1 MLVITGTQRAGT
13 TLVASLFAHDGYYL
27 GNTNKD
33 EVGGFENQTI
43 CSFYR
48 DYLGDIDFPY
58 ADFPHDR
65 SPIVGVQQP
74 FSHVAGSFAFLDL
87 PVVKFSYLCMNPAF
101 VSIWHKFRPEESY
114 HDKFL
119 ILHRNP
125 FHVIRSKKI
134 KGHKFDNDS
143 LLIQQSAASL
153 ESNYAMSEQMIQNF
167 GYTSVIVPFDKLI
180 TDFVI
185 NNYLTLLNVDI
196 RILRT
201 TWEAIYD
208 SDKIHFR

>member
-1 MLVITGTQRAGT
+1 MLIITGTQRAGT
-13 TLVASLFAHDGYYL
+13 TLVASLFVDAGYFL
-27 GNTNKD
+27 GITNRD
-33 EVGGFENQTI
+33 DVGGFENQTI

-48 DYLGDIDFPY
+48 DYLGDETFPY
-58 ADFPHDR
+58 SDFPHDR
-65 SPIVGVQQP
+65 PAITGVEQP
-74 FSHVAGSFAFLDL
+74 FTHIAGSFAFLDL
-87 PVVKFSYLCMNPAF
+87 PVVKFSYLCMNPTF
-101 VSIWHKFRPEESY
+101 VSIWHKFRPEEAY

-134 KGHKFDNDS
+134 KKERFNLDS
-143 LLIQQSAASL
+143 VLIKQTAAAL
-153 ESNYAMSEQMIQNF
+153 ESNFAMSTQMIQDF
-167 GYTSVIVPFDKLI
+167 GYQNVIVPFKALI

-185 NNYLTLLNVDI
+185 NNYLAELGVEV

-201 TWEAIYD
+201 TWDTIFD

>member
-13 TLVASLFAHDGYYL
+13 TLVASLFAHEGYFL
-27 GNTNKD
+27 GTTNQD

-58 ADFPHDR
+58 SDFPHDR
-65 SPIVGVQQP
+65 SPVTGTAQP
-74 FSHVAGSFAFLDL
+74 FTHIAGSFAYLDL

-101 VSIWHKFRPEESY
+101 VSIWHKFRPEEDY
-114 HDKFL
+114 HDNFL

-134 KGHKFDNDS
+134 KRDRFDKDS
-143 LLIQQSAASL
+143 LLIQQSVASL
-153 ESNYAMSEQMIQNF
+153 ENNFEMSIKMIQNF
-167 GYTSVIVPFDKLI
+167 GYKSVIVPFEKLI
-180 TDFVI
+180 SNFVI
-185 NNYLTLLNVDI
+185 NNYLSLLDSDI
-196 RILRT
+196 RIPRT
-201 TWEAIYD
+201 TWNTMFD

>member
-101 VSIWHKFRPEESY
+101 VSIWLKFRPAEAY

-143 LLIQQSAASL
+143 LLIQQSAAAL
-153 ESNYAMSEQMIQNF
+153 ENNFATSVQMIQNG
-167 GYTSVIVPFDKLI
+167 GYENTIIPFDKLI

-185 NNYLTLLNVDI
+185 NNYLAALDVDI

-201 TWEAIYD
+201 TWEEIYD
-208 SDKIHFR
+208 SDKVHFR